1 MTTKQFV
8 IACTFL
14 FIIAHLFRRRKHM
27 QKSLVWK
34 GFLSESKW
42 GDDYVNLS
50 LFKKFVFWVSYPF
63 YYFKF
68 IQVVV
73 WDRIDII
80 CFRDSRTRSTKRRI
94 ELVEFDDSAAGTISI
109 LKYSLKDII

>member
-1 MTTKQFV
+1 
-8 IACTFL
+8 
-14 FIIAHLFRRRKHM
+14 M

-34 GFLSESKW
+34 GFLSESKR

-68 IQVVV
+68 IWVVV

-80 CFRDSRTRSTKRRI
+80 CFRDSRARSTKGRI
-94 ELVEFDDSAAGTISI
+94 EIVEIDDSVAGTGSI
-109 LKYSLKDII
+109 LKYSIGNII